1 MRTGSLARL
10 ISALLSIV
18 LLAACAAAPTPPAPA
33 TPAAAAKSYPPAI
46 PADKQVTIL
55 FENYNLASAGL
66 GRDATLEMIDAF
78 QKAHPN
84 IKVETKATDS
94 TKIMASV
101 QAGLAAGSPPD
112 LAQMLLREWD
122 VAVENLAARPLDDI
136 VPPEE
141 LKAHLAGMHPKAVKL
156 GERGG
161 KLYGLPYVFSTP
173 TLFYNADIFKAA
185 GLDPERPPRTWADV
199 KAQAL
204 QIKEK
209 TGKSGVYIACVY
221 NDWCAQA
228 VLLSNGG
235 RIMTEDRSKVTFADP
250 AAVEALKMWQEL
262 VALGLH
268 PKLSESEGQE
278 LFQAGN
284 MAMYIN
290 TSAVQSSLL
299 KSSEGKWTLKAAG
312 LPGFGDKPPVPT
324 NSGSGL
330 SIHTTD
336 PIKQRAA
343 WELMKFLTSEYAYTI
358 ITTKIGYLPIRPS
371 IVTDEKYLKG
381 WITTH
386 PQILPNLEQLAN
398 LEPSVT
404 YPGANQVQIRDIYLK
419 AQQQVLYNGADPD
432 ATMREAQARATDLM
446 PKR

>member
-1 MRTGSLARL
+1 
-10 ISALLSIV
+10 
-18 LLAACAAAPTPPAPA
+18 
-33 TPAAAAKSYPPAI
+33 
-46 PADKQVTIL
+46 
-55 FENYNLASAGL
+55 
-66 GRDATLEMIDAF
+66 MIDAF

-84 IKVETKATDS
+84 ITVETKATVS

-112 LAQMLLREWD
+112 LAQTLLREWD
-122 VAVENLAARPLDDI
+122 VAVESLAARPLDDI
-136 VPPEE
+136 VPPDE
-141 LKAHLAGMHPKAVKL
+141 LKAHLAGMHPKAVRL

-161 KLYGLPYVFSTP
+161 KLYGIPYVFSTP
-173 TLFYNADIFKAA
+173 TLFYNADLFKAA
-185 GLDPERPPRTWADV
+185 ALDPERPPPTWADV

-235 RIMTEDRSKVTFADP
+235 RVMTEDRTRVTFAEPP
-250 AAVEALKMWQEL
+250 AVDALKMWQEL
-262 VALGLH
+262 VGLGLH
-268 PKLSESEGQE
+268 PKLSEAEAQE
-278 LFQAGN
+278 AFQAGN
-284 MAMYIN
+284 LAMYVN

-299 KSSEGKWTLKAAG
+299 KASEGKWTLRAAG
-312 LPGFGDKPPVPT
+312 LPSFGDRPAVPT

-336 PIKQRAA
+336 PTRQRAA
-343 WELMKFLTSEYAYTI
+343 WELMKFLSSEYAYTV
-358 ITTKIGYLPIRPS
+358 ITQKIGYLPLRPS
-371 IVTDEKYLKG
+371 TVTDEKYLKG
-381 WITTH
+381 WIATH

-398 LEPSVT
+398 LQPSVT
-404 YPGANQVQIRDIYLK
+404 YPGPNQVQIRDIYLK
-419 AQQQVLYNGADPD
+419 AQQQVLYNGAD
-432 ATMREAQARATDLM
+432 AEKTMGEAQARAAELM

>member
-1 MRTGSLARL
+1 
-10 ISALLSIV
+10 V
-18 LLAACAAAPTPPAPA
+18 
-33 TPAAAAKSYPPAI
+33 
-46 PADKQVTIL
+46 
-55 FENYNLASAGL
+55 
-66 GRDATLEMIDAF
+66 
-78 QKAHPN
+78 
-84 IKVETKATDS
+84 
-94 TKIMASV
+94 
-101 QAGLAAGSPPD
+101 
-112 LAQMLLREWD
+112 
-122 VAVENLAARPLDDI
+122 
-136 VPPEE
+136 
-141 LKAHLAGMHPKAVKL
+141 
-156 GERGG
+156 
-161 KLYGLPYVFSTP
+161 
-173 TLFYNADIFKAA
+173 
-185 GLDPERPPRTWADV
+185 
-199 KAQAL
+199 
-204 QIKEK
+204 
-209 TGKSGVYIACVY
+209 
-221 NDWCAQA
+221 
-228 VLLSNGG
+228 
-235 RIMTEDRSKVTFADP
+235 
-250 AAVEALKMWQEL
+250 
-262 VALGLH
+262 LGLH

-312 LPGFGDKPPVPT
+312 LPGFGDKLPVPT